1 MCDSN
6 VWACGDFAEF
16 HHFILSL
23 HIHPLALQAFDLLYL
38 NGESLLKK
46 TLAERQALLF
56 GGEYIREVPGPS
68 FFAQTRSGD
77 NPSTHISHAS

>member
-1 MCDSN
+1 M
-6 VWACGDFAEF
+6 
-16 HHFILSL
+16 SL

-56 GGEYIREVPGPS
+56 GGEYIREVPGPP
-68 FFAQTRSGD
+68 FFCTNAEWGQPI
-77 NPSTHISHAS
+77 NPYFSC